1 MKKIF
6 LLIAFLILFIFP
18 YSTLSN
24 LSSLDY
30 LILGKKELDLGNFIN
45 AEKSL
50 TKALSEFKEIGDY
63 ILFWR
68 ARAYT
73 EMGKYSESL
82 ADLNEIKK
90 NYSFSPIM
98 KDVKKHEIVIL
109 KKINSSDIV
118 SAYQS
123 YIREYPDDI
132 ETKFEY
138 AQYLKEKDQ
147 KDKARKLFKEIFI
160 TASPFADKAETE
172 LDNENIT
179 VEDLIKKSK
188 ALNNSYMFKKS
199 EKYLREALAKS
210 KNKINEEI
218 LSTLGY
224 SLFMQKKYEESAS
237 IFKKIN
243 DYYWRGRSLLRA
255 KDFATFE
262 RELQTYV
269 KSGDQRIGELLINYA
284 NIKRRAGNV
293 YDSLEILK
301 TVINKYPSSKEE
313 ALWYL
318 GWNQYLA
325 GNYNEAKNAFRELYN
340 KYGNL
345 KYLYWLERI
354 NEIQGL
360 VITKEYSVDF
370 RPADFYAY
378 LLYMK
383 GRISYVPETITLIED
398 KIIPTRLKLL
408 IKADFKEEALKEIK
422 FLLKNNREMDNIPF
436 YCMLINSLG
445 DYASSVRLVSKLP
458 NKFQYQELLY
468 PKVFNEIVNR
478 ISKNFDI
485 DPALIFAIMRE
496 ESRFDKRA
504 VSPAGAI
511 GLMQLMPA
519 TAKREAKKAGMTIK
533 EEKDIFETEKNIA
546 IGSYYLKKLINEF
559 GSIVLAIAAYNA
571 GENAVYSWL
580 NENKYRQIDE
590 FIEDIPYSE
599 TRAYVKRVLT
609 SYFEYLRINKDLVPE
624 KISETIKTKGGKR

>member
-18 YSTLSN
+18 SSTLSN

-98 KDVKKHEIVIL
+98 KDVRKHEIVIL

-123 YIREYPDDI
+123 YISEYPDDI

-218 LSTLGY
+218 LSILGY

-269 KSGDQRIGELLINYA
+269 KSNDQRIGELLINYA
-284 NIKRRAGNV
+284 NIKRRAG
-293 YDSLEILK
+293 
-301 TVINKYPSSKEE
+301 
-313 ALWYL
+313 
-318 GWNQYLA
+318 
-325 GNYNEAKNAFRELYN
+325 
-340 KYGNL
+340 
-345 KYLYWLERI
+345 
-354 NEIQGL
+354 
-360 VITKEYSVDF
+360 
-370 RPADFYAY
+370 
-378 LLYMK
+378 
-383 GRISYVPETITLIED
+383 
-398 KIIPTRLKLL
+398 
-408 IKADFKEEALKEIK
+408 
-422 FLLKNNREMDNIPF
+422 
-436 YCMLINSLG
+436 
-445 DYASSVRLVSKLP
+445 
-458 NKFQYQELLY
+458 
-468 PKVFNEIVNR
+468 
-478 ISKNFDI
+478 
-485 DPALIFAIMRE
+485 
-496 ESRFDKRA
+496 
-504 VSPAGAI
+504 
-511 GLMQLMPA
+511 
-519 TAKREAKKAGMTIK
+519 
-533 EEKDIFETEKNIA
+533 
-546 IGSYYLKKLINEF
+546 
-559 GSIVLAIAAYNA
+559 
-571 GENAVYSWL
+571 
-580 NENKYRQIDE
+580 
-590 FIEDIPYSE
+590 
-599 TRAYVKRVLT
+599 
-609 SYFEYLRINKDLVPE
+609 
-624 KISETIKTKGGKR
+624 